1 MKPISRQP
9 GLNVIKEGVSENSD
23 SVTDPE
29 DLKLVP
35 PGSPSDLVRLRA
47 TASRLRL
54 QTKRQS
60 YINWKTNHYDN
71 FFKQRNRKAVLC
83 DNSLT
88 NWAEENRTKRPV
100 KKTSTVG
107 QVICDG
113 KSLSIDEA
121 LNWIRNELLLMRKMD
136 QALARQ
142 LLSLRHEIQ
151 DIRLRWSCEDHK
163 TLVEDIR
170 IELEELQYLG
180 EITDV
185 PVHLLEFHNPLKQWG
200 VTKLNIHNKRFS
212 TC

>member
-1 MKPISRQP
+1 MCSTKS
-9 GLNVIKEGVSENSD
+9 VSEYCLCI
-23 SVTDPE
+23 E
-29 DLKLVP
+29 H
-35 PGSPSDLVRLRA
+35 
-47 TASRLRL
+47 
-54 QTKRQS
+54 KRQ
-60 YINWKTNHYDN
+60 
-71 FFKQRNRKAVLC
+71 KQSHNIFL
-83 DNSLT
+83 NLF
-88 NWAEENRTKRPV
+88 
-100 KKTSTVG
+100 G
-107 QVICDG
+107 Q
-113 KSLSIDEA
+113 
-121 LNWIRNELLLMRKMD
+121 LLMREMD

-185 PVHLLEFHNPLKQWG
+185 PVHLLEFHNPLKHWG